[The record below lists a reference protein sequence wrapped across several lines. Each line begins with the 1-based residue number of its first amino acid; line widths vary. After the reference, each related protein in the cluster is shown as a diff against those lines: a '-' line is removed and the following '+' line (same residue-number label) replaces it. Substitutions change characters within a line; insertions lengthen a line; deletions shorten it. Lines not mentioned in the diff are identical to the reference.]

1 MTQQEFRLTQQ
12 SAGAALTEAG
22 LLRDIAYYE
31 SKAAD
36 LEQSARPG
44 RLGLVTVY
52 RYSAKQRR
60 QMLAALKD
68 GRPDAWMEYSG

>member
-1 MTQQEFRLTQQ
+1 MEHQRVRPTCT
-12 SAGAALTEAG
+12 AALTEAD

-31 SKAAD
+31 SRAAD
-36 LEQSARPG
+36 LAQCARTSH
-44 RLGLVTVY
+44 LGLATIY

-68 GRPDAWMEYSG
+68 GRPDAWMEYAV

>member
-1 MTQQEFRLTQQ
+1 MDQEQIRPSHT
-12 SAGAALTEAG
+12 AALSEAG
-22 LLRDIAYYE
+22 LLREIAYYE

-36 LEQSARPG
+36 LEECARAG
-44 RLGLVTVY
+44 ELGLATVY

-68 GRPDAWMEYSG
+68 GRPDAWMEYPV